1 MPLTLR
7 LVCLIGI
14 GVCTLL
20 AFYAPHY
27 HLTAEIVGGG
37 MLLIALV
44 ATVIL
49 DETPPAPKKAKQE
62 QA

>member
-7 LVCLIGI
+7 LACLIGI
-14 GVCTLL
+14 GICTLL
-20 AFYAPHY
+20 AFFAPHY

-37 MLLIALV
+37 MLLTALI

-49 DETPPAPKKAKQE
+49 DETPPTPKKAKQK
-62 QA
+62 